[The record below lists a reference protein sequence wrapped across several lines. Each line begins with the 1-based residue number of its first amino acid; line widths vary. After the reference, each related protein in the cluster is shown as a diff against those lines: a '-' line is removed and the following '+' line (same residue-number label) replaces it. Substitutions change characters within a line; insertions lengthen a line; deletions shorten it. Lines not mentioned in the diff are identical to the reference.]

1 MARVYSQLIR
11 VRTAF
16 LLVSALTLCG
26 CDSAP
31 PPVPPTADPA
41 TARTPSQG
49 PLVGYRAENGAHA
62 WLGIPFAKAPLDE
75 LRWKAP
81 RPPEAW
87 PAPREALAFGSEC
100 IQFAGPAGSDVP
112 AGEVIGS
119 EDCLF
124 LNVFAP
130 ALSLAERESGSPG
143 LPVMVWIHG
152 GGNSIGSALVYDGSV
167 LAAQER
173 VIVVTIHYRLGV
185 FGWLSHPAL
194 RPEGSDAADRSGN
207 YATLDMVRALEW
219 VRDEISVFG
228 GDPQRVTVF
237 GESSGGTNVF
247 SLLLSPLAR
256 GLFQRAISQSGGP
269 STFSRAAAENYM
281 DDVEPGHPRSSREI
295 LLDLLIADGQA
306 SGRADAKQK
315 LESMPP
321 SDVSAYLRSKTP
333 GEILAHFDGEGLGG
347 MYWSVEIVRDGA
359 VIPLGDPLEVVRSGA
374 FARVPVMFGTNR
386 DEVKLFALMG
396 SDHVARLFGIPLW
409 LKDERA
415 YQLETEFPSLMWK
428 LRGVDAP
435 ARAMVSVTPGRVF
448 AYRFDWDEE
457 RKVLF
462 ADLSKMV
469 GAAHAVEIPFVFG
482 GLGLGG
488 LDRFFFDAERRP
500 AAERLSRSMMSY
512 WAEFARS
519 GDPGRGGE
527 GALPRWQ
534 AWDES
539 RADSPRMMILDT
551 TADGGLRMS
560 PDSVT
565 GEGVLARIGDDPRF
579 RNVEERCAVY
589 RSLAERD
596 NTLSREEYGAMMGG
610 ACAAYPLSDST
621 PD

>member
-1 MARVYSQLIR
+1 MD
-11 VRTAF
+11 VRAAF
-16 LLVSALTLCG
+16 LLFFTLMLGGCG
-26 CDSAP
+26 FSP
-31 PPVPPTADPA
+31 PPAPPTADPA
-41 TARTPSQG
+41 TARTTGQG

-62 WLGIPFAKAPLDE
+62 WLGIPFAKPPVGE

-87 PAPREALAFGSEC
+87 PVPREALAFGSEC
-100 IQFAGPAGSDVP
+100 IQFAGPMGSDAE

-152 GGNSIGSALVYDGSV
+152 GGNSIGSAHVYDGSV

-173 VIVVTIHYRLGV
+173 VIVVTLHYRLGV

-194 RPEGSDAADRSGN
+194 RPEGTDAADGSGN

-219 VRDEISVFG
+219 VRDEIAVFG

-247 SLLLSPLAR
+247 SLLISPPAR

-269 STFSRAAAENYM
+269 STLPRTTAENYT
-281 DDVEPGHPRSSREI
+281 DDGEPGHPRSSREL
-295 LLDLLIADGQA
+295 LLDLLIADGRA

-315 LESMPP
+315 LAGMPAP
-321 SDVSAYLRSKTP
+321 EVSAYLRGKSP
-333 GEILAHFDGEGLGG
+333 EEMLALFDGKGLGG
-347 MYWSVEIVRDGA
+347 MYWSVEIIQDGD

-374 FARVPVMFGTNR
+374 FARVPVIFGTNR

-396 SDHVARLFGIPLW
+396 TDHVARLFGIPLW

-457 RKVLF
+457 RKLLF

-469 GAAHAVEIPFVFG
+469 GAGHAVEIPFVFG

-488 LDRFFFDAERRP
+488 MDRFFFDAEHRP
-500 AAERLSRSMMSY
+500 AAERLSQSMMSY

-519 GDPGRGGE
+519 GDPGRGGA
-527 GALPRWQ
+527 GVLPRWQ
-534 AWDES
+534 AWDET

-551 TADGGLRMS
+551 PADGGLRMS
-560 PDSVT
+560 AETVT

-579 RNVEERCAVY
+579 RDVEERCAVY

-596 NTLSREEYGAMMGG
+596 NTLSREEYGALLGG
-610 ACAAYPLSDST
+610 ACAAYPLSSST